1 MKKLLLKLLIIIMS
15 FMMCSCSS
23 IEYDEEN
30 VPDQKE
36 THNEVEKEMHNE
48 VEKATLNVGDT
59 VKSNKWEITLTKA
72 EFAQCIYPEDQSDY
86 YFYEEHENGTLF
98 CNLEF
103 DAKNLYTDLLRLD
116 KAVNSVVVKC
126 GDYVYR
132 DFYYYY
138 DAGNSLYSGYN
149 TGVDPLETLHIYV
162 EVDIPEEAAAF
173 GVIIDLAVAGEEYEI
188 VIP

>member
-1 MKKLLLKLLIIIMS
+1 M
-15 FMMCSCSS
+15 
-23 IEYDEEN
+23 
-30 VPDQKE
+30 
-36 THNEVEKEMHNE
+36 
-48 VEKATLNVGDT
+48 
-59 VKSNKWEITLTKA
+59 
-72 EFAQCIYPEDQSDY
+72 
-86 YFYEEHENGTLF
+86 F

-173 GVIIDLAVAGEEYEI
+173 GAIIDLAVAGEEYEI